1 MNQSTTTTTS
11 RTLPYHL
18 PCSCIRVTT
27 EIGGERREELQ
38 KKIVQILQEHPFAL
52 EDDSKATSV
61 TEKLF
66 ELKRKAGRD

>member
-1 MNQSTTTTTS
+1 M
-11 RTLPYHL
+11 
-18 PCSCIRVTT
+18 TT

-61 TEKLF
+61 IEKLF